1 VPSDVQVGDVVQ
13 MRKAHPCGSDQ
24 WRVYR
29 IGADIGIQCLGCQRR
44 VLLPRR
50 RFERAV
56 KKWLHKAAP
65 RDPKDQGAP

>member
-1 VPSDVQVGDVVQ
+1 
-13 MRKAHPCGSDQ
+13 
-24 WRVYR
+24 
-29 IGADIGIQCLGCQRR
+29 